1 MAELKE
7 LAEAWISSDLLVPKT
22 VLGTILLVWLF
33 VVLHTIYWGL
43 KGLRKILN
51 EAFTKVKKWYI
62 I

>member
-22 VLGTILLVWLF
+22 VLGTVLLVWLF
-33 VVLHTIYWGL
+33 AVMHMLYCGL
-43 KGLRKILN
+43 SWLRKNLIK
-51 EAFTKVKKWYI
+51 AFTRVKKWYI